1 MILDSVIISI
11 YIYSEEP
18 DINVN
23 IYIFISFI
31 ILFVL
36 VNQIF
41 LRTSNRN
48 LKLLD
53 QSLTRLFRLIN
64 LIMLLVQVV
73 LTSILLAS
81 LFSILIYRVYDLV
94 LISFAVNLSFF
105 FTGGLTILTSYYFF
119 RWFKFNKSYVVI
131 LYAVGFALVTLELIT
146 SLIYLDY
153 NFSHRQNI
161 LSVKHITTQISEYSN
176 YSSDYGIQINSI
188 LQLNRYIS
196 VVSFFLIWIPTIML
210 LKIYSLRLGKIKF
223 WLLVSLPLLY
233 FILPFIMDK
242 FNLLDSLLLSYNSQ
256 SILIYNLIFSPSK
269 QVGGF
274 LFGIIFLIM
283 ARNIKRKPIKFF
295 INLTGIG
302 IALLFGSTVLYG
314 LTFIVSPPFGVI
326 TILFMNL
333 ASYMVFIGFYISV
346 KELSRDRTIYREL
359 YNLRQEFSLLKNISK
374 SEMERTMYNRIGEIL
389 NKPEI
394 KENAILEVD
403 TTFSDYKEWVNEI
416 LKVVEH
422 KKP

>member
-1 MILDSVIISI
+1 
-11 YIYSEEP
+11 
-18 DINVN
+18 
-23 IYIFISFI
+23 
-31 ILFVL
+31 
-36 VNQIF
+36 
-41 LRTSNRN
+41 
-48 LKLLD
+48 
-53 QSLTRLFRLIN
+53 
-64 LIMLLVQVV
+64 
-73 LTSILLAS
+73 
-81 LFSILIYRVYDLV
+81 
-94 LISFAVNLSFF
+94 
-105 FTGGLTILTSYYFF
+105 
-119 RWFKFNKSYVVI
+119 
-131 LYAVGFALVTLELIT
+131 
-146 SLIYLDY
+146 
-153 NFSHRQNI
+153 
-161 LSVKHITTQISEYSN
+161 
-176 YSSDYGIQINSI
+176 
-188 LQLNRYIS
+188 
-196 VVSFFLIWIPTIML
+196 
-210 LKIYSLRLGKIKF
+210 
-223 WLLVSLPLLY
+223 
-233 FILPFIMDK
+233 MDK